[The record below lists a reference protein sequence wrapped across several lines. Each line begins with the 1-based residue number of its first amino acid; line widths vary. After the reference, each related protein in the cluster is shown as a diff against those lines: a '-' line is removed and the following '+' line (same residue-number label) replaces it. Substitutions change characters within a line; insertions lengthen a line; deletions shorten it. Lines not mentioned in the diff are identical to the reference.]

1 MASITIIT
9 SLVFA
14 DVHVSSTYVINIL
27 MFIVASMALALLWGW
42 LMRKSN
48 SIWGPVLIHAGGDVL
63 VILGFLAGAAVVPQ
77 SGR

>member
-14 DVHVSSTYVINIL
+14 GVHISSTYVINIL
-27 MFIVASMALALLWGW
+27 MFMVASMALALLWGW

-63 VILGFLAGAAVVPQ
+63 VILGFLAGAAVVP
-77 SGR
+77 

>member
-14 DVHVSSTYVINIL
+14 DVHISSTYVINIL
-27 MFIVASMALALLWGW
+27 MFMVASMALGLLWGW

-63 VILGFLAGAAVVPQ
+63 VILGFLAGAAVVPR
-77 SGR
+77 SG

>member
-14 DVHVSSTYVINIL
+14 DVHISSTYVINIL
-27 MFIVASMALALLWGW
+27 MFMVASMALGLLWGW

-63 VILGFLAGAAVVPQ
+63 VILGFLAGAAVVP
-77 SGR
+77 